1 MCTRRIQNFPGICY
15 YQKISNFYL
24 IFIIYETWSKLL
36 SHSLHILTKFH
47 NDLVKIVDFL
57 LLAYFLAI
65 PYSPFTHCIFI
76 GFLFIKMGKFKL
88 AIALCNYSLIVV
100 IETQHTKRLDFYTH
114 RPRNFQVLLGL
125 SKLPKIMGLCSD
137 WKERKNWKLRGL
149 LGRKFWGKC
158 RKY

>member
-1 MCTRRIQNFPGICY
+1 MYIKGEAKKKTQQKQTLIKNYNFDPI
-15 YQKISNFYL
+15 KL
-24 IFIIYETWSKLL
+24 IFKQ
-36 SHSLHILTKFH
+36 LHTHELVILTKFH

-65 PYSPFTHCIFI
+65 PYSPFPHCIFI

-137 WKERKNWKLRGL
+137 
-149 LGRKFWGKC
+149 
-158 RKY
+158 